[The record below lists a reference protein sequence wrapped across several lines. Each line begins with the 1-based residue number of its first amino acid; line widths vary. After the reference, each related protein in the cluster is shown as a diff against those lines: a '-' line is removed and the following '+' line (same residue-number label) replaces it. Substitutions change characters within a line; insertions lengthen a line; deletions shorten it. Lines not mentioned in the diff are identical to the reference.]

1 MPRGGAMR
9 SLAVSIVLIT
19 AAAIPSPLLA
29 QRQDCAETTNPKT
42 LPPAHEIIDSADAI
56 TELKEFNRL
65 ADEMLFSLVFT
76 ADDSFPRVAPLAGA
90 DGQTA
95 LVLLRSVWP
104 QKPSG
109 TWAVRVHVVGRASP
123 SLALERSIYCPP
135 SPEQAGV
142 FPKRILVEVRQGDH
156 RPPPGIRR
164 VHIRLEAEIDEA
176 GNVLSVSVTQST
188 GMTDLDNQ
196 IVQDW
201 QQRRFKPALIDGRP
215 IRALYR
221 TDRASPRL

>member
-1 MPRGGAMR
+1 MR
-9 SLAVSIVLIT
+9 SLAVTIALISV
-19 AAAIPSPLLA
+19 AAVASPLVA
-29 QRQDCAETTNPKT
+29 QRRECAETTIPKT
-42 LPPAHEIIDSADAI
+42 LPPAHEIIDSADA
-56 TELKEFNRL
+56 
-65 ADEMLFSLVFT
+65 FSLVFT
-76 ADDSFPRVAPLAGA
+76 DVDSFPRVTPLMGA
-90 DGQTA
+90 DVQAA

-104 QKPSG
+104 EKPSG
-109 TWAVRVHVVGRASP
+109 TWALRVHVVGGASP
-123 SLALERSIYCPP
+123 SLAVERSIYCPP

-156 RPPPGIRR
+156 KPPPGIGR
-164 VHIRLEAEIDEA
+164 VHIRLEAEIDET

-221 TDRASPRL
+221 TERASPRL